1 MKNIRLLILITFI
14 FGLSG
19 CSSIFGPT
27 IEDTILEKNNIKT
40 TDEKNEKK
48 LWNSLIFNYIHFA
61 IKKDHPSYKE
71 IKNSYLNYVANSLT
85 NNSFKNETYNLTN
98 TQVGKI
104 DFCKKSSRGDSLL
117 YNQCMDNSSYQQEL
131 SMIKKL
137 NSLYAKRITEN
148 NVEYV
153 YIKIPTNNRYPNQPK
168 NLISFREYVFAFIE
182 PENSNTAY
190 LLIGYTHAF
199 EPNGYSIIFNQIY
212 NFEYDFLNK
221 YNASIPIRLIPNKH
235 IDNAKLYE
243 DGYLDFNGS
252 DEPIKSKKLKIDFR
266 NVNW

>member
-1 MKNIRLLILITFI
+1 MKNIRLLVLIAFI
-14 FGLSG
+14 FSLSG
-19 CSSIFGPT
+19 CSSILGPT

-48 LWNSLIFNYIHFA
+48 LWYKLIHSNIQFA

-71 IKNSYLNYVANSLT
+71 IKNKYLTYVANSLT
-85 NNSFKNETYNLTN
+85 DNSFKNETYNLTN
-98 TQVGKI
+98 TQAGKI
-104 DFCKKSSRGDSLL
+104 DFCKKSSKGDAFL

-137 NSLYAKRITEN
+137 NSLYAKRTIEN

-153 YIKIPTNNRYPNQPK
+153 YIKIPANSRYPNQPK

-182 PENSNTAY
+182 PENTNTAY
-190 LLIGYTHAF
+190 LLIGFNDAF
-199 EPNGYSIIFNQIY
+199 EPNGYSIITNQI
-212 NFEYDFLNK
+212 NDFLFDFLDK
-221 YNASIPIRLIPNKH
+221 YGQLIPIRLIPNNH
-235 IDNAKLYE
+235 IEYARLYE
-243 DGYLDFNGS
+243 DDYLDIYGS

-266 NVNW
+266 NVKW

>member
-1 MKNIRLLILITFI
+1 MQNIKILILIGLI

-19 CSSIFGPT
+19 CSSIFGPS

-40 TDEKNEKK
+40 TDENNEKK

-61 IKKDHPSYKE
+61 IKKDDPSYKE
-71 IKNSYLNYVANSLT
+71 IKNDYLNYVANRLT
-85 NNSFKNETYNLTN
+85 DNSFKNESQYLTN
-98 TQVGKI
+98 IQVGKI
-104 DFCKKSSRGDSLL
+104 DFCKKSSNGNISS
-117 YNQCMDNSSYQQEL
+117 YNRCMDNDGYYKEL
-131 SMIKKL
+131 SFIKKI
-137 NSLYAKRITEN
+137 NSLYAKRIIED

-190 LLIGYTHAF
+190 LLIGFTQAF
-199 EPNGYSIIFNQIY
+199 EPNGFSIIFNQIY
-212 NFEYDFLNK
+212 NFEYYFLDK

-252 DEPIKSKKLKIDFR
+252 DEPIKSKKLKIDFK
-266 NVNW
+266 NVKW